1 MNSYQLGVSSCQM
14 TRGFVYERD
23 LERDMDIDKNF
34 PTKLTTVDD
43 VPRPF
48 RDALK
53 DRISRKEH
61 VQSLIYSPAFSTL
74 ENFPT
79 GSTAVIPGK
88 ILAPASL
95 LAVLPDGWLV
105 ATEEEDGIKVE
116 TASFADTLFL
126 ELTSILLSGELKI
139 YSAAVGTYYVSTL
152 SFNTVGEEVYRE
164 AISLIL
170 DGIDQTK
177 STSYDNNRS
186 LLRSWP
192 LKFRLEAER
201 YCPKGQRLTTATRWS
216 CLNGESDQAL
226 CPSGALLIT
235 ERELVF
241 ISEQTAFPR
250 QHVGDLHKFGGIITY
265 FPLIRLSDF
274 HISHHGHFGVL
285 ALLIHAAHGSE
296 KLEIAFP
303 SDREKAVQKTMQFA
317 FQNSR

>member
-1 MNSYQLGVSSCQM
+1 M
-14 TRGFVYERD
+14 TRSPVHDPD
-23 LERDMDIDKNF
+23 LEKGMDIDKNF
-34 PTKLTTVDD
+34 PTKLTNVDD
-43 VPRPF
+43 VPRRF

-74 ENFPT
+74 ENLPT
-79 GSTAVIPGK
+79 GSTPASPGR
-88 ILAPASL
+88 ILAPASF
-95 LAVLPDGWLV
+95 LAVLDDRWLV

-116 TASFADTLFL
+116 ESSFADTLFL

-139 YSAAVGTYYVSTL
+139 YFAAVGTYYVSTF

-164 AISLIL
+164 AIGLIL

-177 STSYDNNRS
+177 STSYDYNGS
-186 LLRSWP
+186 LLRNWP

-201 YCPKGQRLTTATRWS
+201 YCPKGQRLTTATRWVS
-216 CLNGESDQAL
+216 LDGELDQAL

-241 ISEQTAFPR
+241 ISEQKAFPR
-250 QHVGDLHKFGGIITY
+250 QHAGDLHKFGGIITY

-285 ALLIHAAHGSE
+285 ALLIKAAHGSE

-317 FQNSR
+317 FQDSR